1 MSRRILVTGA
11 GGFIGS
17 HLVEMLIQDNYEVTA
32 LFKYSSSNS
41 MGNLENSKLVDNCE
55 VIFGDV
61 RDGGMVDKLVNGKDI
76 IINLAALIGI
86 PYSYVA
92 PNSYIETNVIGTQN
106 LLNSSVKRDIVKFV
120 QLSTSEV
127 YGTAQYSPIDEK
139 HPLSAQSPYSAS
151 KIASDS
157 LSLSYYNSF
166 ELPVVIARPFNTYG
180 PRQSNRAVIP
190 TIISQIE
197 SGHTEIVLGN
207 THTIRDLNFVKDTTK
222 NIITLLKSNAG
233 IGESINI
240 GGSGAYSISEIVNK
254 LMKITGK
261 DLRIK
266 SSEERIRP
274 EKSEVEKLTCN
285 NSKFKNLFGDFQF
298 RDIDVGLNETLEW
311 FKQNNSTKINSQKY
325 II

>member
-17 HLVEMLIQDNYEVTA
+17 HLVEMLLEENYEVTA
-32 LFKYSSSNS
+32 MFKYSSSNS
-41 MGNLENSKLVDNCE
+41 MGNLENSKIVGNCE
-55 VIFGDV
+55 IIFGDI
-61 RDGGMVDKLVNGKDI
+61 RDGGMVNQLVKGKDI

-86 PYSYVA
+86 PYSYIA
-92 PNSYIETNVIGTQN
+92 PNSYVETNVIGTQN
-106 LLNSSVKRDIVKFV
+106 LLNASVKRDIVKFI

-139 HPLSAQSPYSAS
+139 HPMTAQSPYSAS

-157 LSLSYYNSF
+157 LSLSYYNAF

-197 SGHTEIVLGN
+197 SGHNEIVLGN
-207 THTIRDLNFVKDTTK
+207 THTIRDLNYVKDTTK
-222 NIITLLKSNAG
+222 NLIAVLKSKAG

-254 LMKITGK
+254 LMEITGK

-266 SSEERIRP
+266 LSEERIRP
-274 EKSEVEKLTCN
+274 EKSEVEKLTCD
-285 NSKFKNLFGDFQF
+285 NSKFKKLFGEFHC
-298 RDIDVGLNETLEW
+298 RTIDVGLNETLEW
-311 FKQNNSTKINSQKY
+311 FKQNNSTKINSHKY